1 MPHPDMLAQVMSEH
15 VLCGE
20 FIDEG
25 ASARVHKCEG
35 YPGYIVKQQ
44 KRSAR
49 HISHPPAFQ
58 QKIQAWAYQAMQ
70 KDNFKHLRV
79 PWCQHVGSS
88 PKASMY
94 VMEEIDITN
103 PIDLNQEIPVEI
115 NKELLR
121 FYFLAACAGYY
132 PYDYEIYKQPDSIYM
147 LVDFDKFGILINK
160 SFIEF
165 PFKRTISIEEAAFWA
180 PPGLSQLANK
190 EAKYID
196 ELSDLLPVN
205 GLPSIPENPPLLD
218 VELADLEVCLHLP
231 SGVED
236 AEHLQEAFQNTL
248 LKLSSPP
255 KPPRAHK

>member
-1 MPHPDMLAQVMSEH
+1 MLTQITTEH

-25 ASARVHKCEG
+25 ASARVYKCEG
-35 YPGYIVKQQ
+35 YPGYIIKQQ

-49 HISHPPAFQ
+49 HISHTPIFQ

-70 KDNFKHLRV
+70 QDNFKHLHV

-88 PKASMY
+88 PKSSMY
-94 VMEEIDITN
+94 LMEEIDITS
-103 PIDLNQEIPVEI
+103 PVDLNEKIPEDI
-115 NKELLR
+115 NKELIR

-132 PYDYEIYKQPDSIYM
+132 PYDYEIYKQPNDTYM
-147 LVDFDKFGILINK
+147 LVDFDKFGLLINK
-160 SFIEF
+160 TFIEF

-180 PPGLSQLANK
+180 PPGLTQLANK
-190 EAKYID
+190 EAKYIN
-196 ELSDLLPVN
+196 ELSDLLTEN
-205 GLPSIPENPPLLD
+205 GLSSIPEIPPLHD
-218 VELADLEVCLHLP
+218 VELSDLEVSLHLP

-236 AEHLQEAFQNTL
+236 AEHLEEAFQNIL
-248 LKLSSPP
+248 LKLSIPP